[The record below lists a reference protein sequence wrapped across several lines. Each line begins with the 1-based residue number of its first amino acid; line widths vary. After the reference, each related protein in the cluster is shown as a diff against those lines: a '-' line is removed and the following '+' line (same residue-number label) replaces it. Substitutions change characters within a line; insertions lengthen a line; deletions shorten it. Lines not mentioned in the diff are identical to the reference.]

1 MAILFYD
8 SIDLSS
14 QEIQDV
20 SLEKFATGS
29 IPAGFQGR
37 ILYDTTLNVLK
48 YFNGTAYVALDGTG
62 NIDSVTTGNG
72 LSYTGTADIIISPD
86 YSTANNIINSALNQ
100 GTLGSAS
107 RILVANGNTVNYYPI
122 SDLETLIN
130 SGVSSIVTTGDSFIT
145 MTPGSIDDGAVTI
158 TAALTSTS
166 IGAGKFLRG
175 DATWATAPA
184 NSNTTYTLP
193 LTYSSSTGGT
203 GTITL
208 TDVTV
213 PATPVSISIVNFTV
227 PSSADQIVITEPTSG
242 TLQFGL
248 ASAIVTPGTLTTTGN
263 ATFQSDLS
271 VTGNTTLTGT
281 LDVTGLATFTA
292 IPTIPSTG
300 TTADTDAA
308 SKKYVDDVV
317 AGGLIFQ
324 GGYDASVTPTAAMQA
339 ALQGW
344 TYAVTTGG
352 SGASYWN
359 PILEEG
365 DLIIAETPNPSSQA
379 DWTILQNNVVLATNT
394 TAGIAMFKTTKGFS
408 GSMTAGQ
415 AQLSAGDAG
424 TEGSA
429 TATPTVITDAF
440 GKVTTLSSQAIAIP
454 SSQITDW
461 DAAVDVQLDKNT
473 HVATIGD
480 GLASVL
486 TVDYTIPA
494 GLDVSV
500 QLYQAGSP
508 YATVYARV
516 ERSVVVAGTT
526 WRATITFATAPLTN
540 SIKVLIVG
548 SKA

>member
-20 SLEKFATGS
+20 SLEKFTTAL

-48 YFNGTAYVALDGTG
+48 YFNGTGYVALDGTG

-86 YSTANNIINSALNQ
+86 YSSANNIINSALNQ

-122 SDLETLIN
+122 SDLETLID
-130 SGVSSIVTTGDSFIT
+130 SGVSSIITTGDSFIT
-145 MTPGSIDDGAVTI
+145 MTPGSIDEGAVTI
-158 TAALTSTS
+158 TAALTNTY

-175 DATWATAPA
+175 DGEWHTAPA
-184 NSNTTYTLP
+184 NTNTTYTLP
-193 LTYSSSTGGT
+193 LTYVSTTGGT

-208 TDVTV
+208 TDGAST
-213 PATPVSISIVNFTV
+213 AISIVNFTV
-227 PSSADQIVITEPTSG
+227 PSTADQIVITEPSAG

-365 DLIIAETPNPSSQA
+365 DLIIAESPNPASQA

-415 AQLSAGDAG
+415 AQLSSGDAG

-454 SSQITDW
+454 SSQISDW
-461 DAAVDVQLDKNT
+461 PTAVDVQLDKNT

-480 GLASVL
+480 GSLEVL

-500 QLYQAGSP
+500 QLYQAASP

-516 ERSVVVAGTT
+516 ERSVVTAGTT
-526 WRATITFATAPLTN
+526 WRATITFATPPSLN
-540 SIKVLIVG
+540 SIKCLIVG